1 MGLKMDRISREIKD
15 FGERVKTDLKIN
27 LIDERMEKKSLIR
40 DFNILI
46 HNAYL
51 STDKSGIFKARQ
63 YSDAIKILQNYPEEY
78 ITSLTSIEEWFK
90 KSGKK
95 NPKSIIEK
103 IGDFQ
108 KNGYITQAK
117 NALENPQVQAI
128 MELTRIANIG
138 QAKAKELFMKHN
150 IVTIDDLR
158 AGVAKNP
165 GIINAKQHIGLKYH
179 DDLSL
184 RIPHNEMVEYDKLL
198 RDVCKTISPELQM
211 SINGSYRR
219 KCKDSG
225 DIDVLVTGPKGK
237 NNQLRK
243 LLISSLTKKGI
254 IVETLA
260 SGNKKFMGISKLPTS
275 KYHRH
280 IDIIDTDIDEYPFA
294 QLYFTGSGGFNA
306 DMRAVA
312 LKRGYSLNEY
322 CLSDKKTKIPV
333 SESVISERIGK
344 NTISCE
350 EDIFKFLEMDYVLPH
365 MRNKTTLSKIYK

>member
-1 MGLKMDRISREIKD
+1 MDRISREIKD
-15 FGERVKTDLKIN
+15 FGERVKIDLKIN
-27 LIDERMEKKSLIR
+27 LIDKKMDKNSLIK

-51 STDKSGIFKARQ
+51 GTDKSGIFKARQ
-63 YSDAIKILQNYPEEY
+63 YSDAIKILQNYPEQY
-78 ITSLTSIEEWFK
+78 ITSLSSIEEWFK

-117 NALENPQVQAI
+117 NALDNPQVRAI

-158 AGVAKNP
+158 AGVAKNA
-165 GIINAKQHIGLKYH
+165 GIINAKQHIGLKFH
-179 DDLSL
+179 DDLCL
-184 RIPHNEMVEYDKLL
+184 RIPHSEMLEYDKLL
-198 RDVCKTISPELQM
+198 QNVCKTISPDLQM

-219 KCKDSG
+219 KCQDSG

-237 NNQLRK
+237 NNELRK

-260 SGNKKFMGISKLPTS
+260 SGNKKFMGISKLPSS

-333 SESVISERIGK
+333 SEGVISERIGK
-344 NTISCE
+344 STIVCE

-365 MRNKTTLSKIYK
+365 ERNKTTLSKINK